1 MTLRLHELRGE
12 VVRGAASGEG
22 LTGADLRQSHIGDL
36 DVSLLVQQ
44 QVLGFE
50 VSEDDFA
57 LVHVVKGEDDARD
70 VELRVAFLA
79 VKVLL
84 VVGGV
89 QLSAQSKLE
98 EEVEALVTV
107 ESFEELDDEGR
118 VAEHLHLLLAD
129 DTLLHSGLHD
139 VAFAECLQGVSVP
152 GLHVLDELH
161 GTEATTAEQ
170 AEPLQ
175 VALLNKA
182 VALSVDGLVFCLG
195 ARGPAR
201 LLDVGQR
208 SEQHLEGLPVQSQ
221 SSCDVRDDFDS
232 RRSGLGP
239 EKSLLAEDAG
249 AGGGRFDIL
258 LAASTA

>member
-1 MTLRLHELRGE
+1 MT
-12 VVRGAASGEG
+12 
-22 LTGADLRQSHIGDL
+22 
-36 DVSLLVQQ
+36 LLVQQ
-44 QVLGFE
+44 QVFRLQIPE
-50 VSEDDFA
+50 NDLA
-57 LVHVVKGEDDARD
+57 LVHVVEGVDNTGH
-70 VELRVAFLA
+70 VELGVGLLA
-79 VKVLL
+79 EEVLL
-84 VVGGV
+84 VVGGIE
-89 QLSAQSKLE
+89 LPAQGQLE
-98 EEVEALVTV
+98 EEVKGLLAV
-107 ESFEELDDEGR
+107 ESLEEFDHKGGVAHELHVFLAHDTGLHTRLDDVPLAESLEG
-118 VAEHLHLLLAD
+118 V
-129 DTLLHSGLHD
+129 G
-139 VAFAECLQGVSVP
+139 VP